1 MAQIMKINA
10 SKDAGQNKPLG
21 TSGRNANRPDTKE
34 VSIEIFIKL
43 DTGLPYDPAT
53 PLLGKRAKIFYISAQ
68 QRDLHITVIKG
79 WD

>member
-10 SKDAGQNKPLG
+10 SKDSGQNKPLG

-43 DTGLPYDPAT
+43 DTELPYDPAT
-53 PLLGKRAKIFYISAQ
+53 PLLGRVERFYISTQ
-68 QRDLHITVIKG
+68 QRDLLITLIKG

>member
-10 SKDAGQNKPLG
+10 SKDAVQNKPPG

-43 DTGLPYDPAT
+43 DTGLPYELAT
-53 PLLGKRAKIFYISAQ
+53 LLLGSYISIQ

>member
-21 TSGRNANRPDTKE
+21 TSDRNANRPDSKE

-43 DTGLPYDPAT
+43 DTGLPYDPAA
-53 PLLGKRAKIFYISAQ
+53 PLLGKELSYSNISTQ
-68 QRDLHITVIKG
+68 KRDLHITVIKR